1 MLSLSKDYW
10 YKAPIL
16 LYVAGFL
23 VHNIY
28 LSQFHSSEFDLLQA
42 KYIFTGF
49 TFIATCM
56 VTLAVILF
64 RVNTSYIPSSYSLDS
79 LLPWLL
85 RIFCFV
91 YFLYGIIIG
100 DNFFHSFNHDG
111 KLEGFSK
118 ILFVLYGFALII
130 FANLVFIDPL
140 LEFTK
145 GDFLSAKITRSVIRI
160 ISIPIIIASLFIATI
175 NQYFLGLLLFVL
187 YFFIGLSGL
196 ALNQYDH
203 KHDYEVKLLDSE
215 TSKTHQSNYLLLFSG
230 VFILFSIMSLM
241 NMYAKYFYPNIPA
254 SYGGNKNIEAILE
267 INNTPYTV
275 QIINES
281 NSWLLYKTK
290 ENDNATKVKINEI
303 DKIEYLIKKS
313 NK

>member
-10 YKAPIL
+10 YKAPVL
-16 LYVAGFL
+16 LYIVGFL

-28 LSQFHSSEFDLLQA
+28 LSQYQSSEFDLLQA

-49 TFIATCM
+49 TFVATCM
-56 VTLAVILF
+56 VTLTVILL
-64 RVNTSYIPSSYSLDS
+64 RINTSYIPASYNIDA

-91 YFLYGIIIG
+91 YFLYSIIIA
-100 DNFFHSFNHDG
+100 DDFFTSFNHDG

-118 ILFVLYGFALII
+118 LLFVLNSFALLT
-130 FANLVFIDPL
+130 FANLAFMDPL

-145 GDFLSAKITRSVIRI
+145 GDHPSAKIARSIIRI
-160 ISIPIIIASLFIATI
+160 VSIPIIISSLFIASI
-175 NQYFLGLLLFVL
+175 NQNFFGLLLFVL

-203 KHDYEVKLLDSE
+203 KHDYEVKLLDTES
-215 TSKTHQSNYLLLFSG
+215 SDKHQLNYLLLFS
-230 VFILFSIMSLM
+230 VAFILLSIVSLM
-241 NMYAKYFYPNIPA
+241 NMYAKYFYPNIPV
-254 SYGGNKNIEAILE
+254 SYGGNKMAEAVIEIK
-267 INNTPYTV
+267 NKPYNV
-275 QIINES
+275 KIINES
-281 NSWLLYKTK
+281 NLWLLYQT
-290 ENDNATKVKINEI
+290 ENNDNAIKTKISDIN
-303 DKIEYLIKKS
+303 KIEYKLKKS